1 MFFSSTADVL
11 NTASTIFCILCILFA
26 ANLSIVFSNNINSNA
41 VTAFDTAINNISNQS
56 IDANVI
62 LVWNNL
68 TTQLGIEE
76 KLTPPEFSRVY
87 ALVHVSM
94 YDSLLAAAAAS
105 EGKETWNYFF
115 NNNDSKSSFYI
126 TSIAEAASAIL
137 LYLFPNHA
145 NDVTKV
151 KSAQINGFANKKNNN
166 SLSLEKASQ
175 IGHVVSQAVINY
187 GKMDNSDIVWNNN
200 NTILAV
206 KNNTSCTWN
215 GTNPVNPTAGFWK
228 TYILTSGAE
237 VQQQGPARCGSEAD
251 LLDLRETYHIWKNK
265 TSNQIKAVHY
275 WGDKPPPVIWNNILN
290 QQIQK
295 YNKMSIFDAAYASV
309 YLNIGMYDAFV
320 SCWYAKYD
328 YWSAR
333 PFQRIN
339 NITTVIPTPNFPGY
353 TSGHS
358 VISMV
363 ASKVLGEI
371 FPQEKNYF
379 HNQGI
384 EAGLSRLWAG
394 IHFKQDVIN
403 GMDQGDKIANKIV
416 GDMHKAIHPF
426 IYYY

>member
-1 MFFSSTADVL
+1 L
-11 NTASTIFCILCILFA
+11 NTTNTAYTIFCVLSILPA
-26 ANLSIVFSNNINSNA
+26 ANLSNLSIVLSNNSDA
-41 VTAFDTAINNISNQS
+41 VTSFASTINNISNQS
-56 IDANVI
+56 IDSNVI
-62 LVWNNL
+62 FVWSNL

-94 YDSLLAAAAAS
+94 YDSLLAAAAAVT
-105 EGKETWNYFF
+105 EGKETWNYSF
-115 NNNDSKSSFYI
+115 NNNDGKESSFYI
-126 TSIAEAASAIL
+126 NSVAEAASGVL
-137 LYLFPNHA
+137 LYLFPNYA
-145 NDVTKV
+145 NDITKL
-151 KSAQINGFANKKNNN
+151 KSTQINEFANKNNN
-166 SLSLEKASQ
+166 SLLLEKASM
-175 IGHVVSQAVINY
+175 IGHGVSEAVINY
-187 GKMDNSDIVWNNN
+187 AKTDNSDIVWNN

-237 VQQQGPARCGSEAD
+237 VQQQGPAPCGSEAD

-265 TSNQIKAVHY
+265 IPNQIKAIHY
-275 WGDKPPPVIWNNILN
+275 WGDKSPPVIWNNILS
-290 QQIQK
+290 QHLQR
-295 YNKMSIFDAAYASV
+295 YNKSIFDVAYANV
-309 YLNIGMYDAFV
+309 YLNVGMYDAFV
-320 SCWYAKYD
+320 SCWYTKYD

-333 PFQRIN
+333 PFHRIA
-339 NITTVIPTPNFPGY
+339 NITTEIPTPNFPGY

-379 HNQGI
+379 HNLAI

-403 GMDQGDKIANKIV
+403 GMDQGYNIANKIV
-416 GDMHKAIHPF
+416 GDMHKANHPF
-426 IYYY
+426 IYEY